1 MSAILKTDGELT
13 ATKCPSI
20 LVYSNGVLTTL
31 FLKTKAAL
39 FLNLCRRLPLNSLL
53 QEAIVAS

>member
-20 LVYSNGVLTTL
+20 LVYSNGVLTTP
-31 FLKTKAAL
+31 FLRTKVVL
-39 FLNLCRRLPLNSLL
+39 FLNLYREQQASYLL
-53 QEAIVAS
+53 LEATAAN